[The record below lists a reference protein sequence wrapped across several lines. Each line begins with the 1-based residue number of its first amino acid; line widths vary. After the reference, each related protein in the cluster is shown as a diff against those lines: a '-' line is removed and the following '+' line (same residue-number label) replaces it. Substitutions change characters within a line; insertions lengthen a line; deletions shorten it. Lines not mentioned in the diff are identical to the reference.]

1 MDYIPN
7 TDREREEMLK
17 SIGVSSIE
25 DLFSDIPDNVKF
37 NSRLNLPEAM
47 SELEVKRQM
56 AALAESNAEAEHYT
70 YFIGGGIYDHY
81 IPSAVSHI
89 IGRSEFYTAYT
100 PYQPEISQGTLQS
113 IFEYQTMICELTGM
127 DVSNASIYDG
137 ASAMAEAG
145 IMAVKVKDKGRI
157 LVSKTVHPEYRRVLE
172 TYTAG
177 MDIDIIEVDYRDG
190 VTDIEDL
197 KTKLKDVDGLIVQ
210 NPNFFGCLEDMEAL
224 SSLIHDAGGLFITV
238 ADPISLGVL
247 KAPGEYGAD
256 IVCGD
261 GQALGNPM
269 NFGGPHL
276 GFLATKEQFVRYMP
290 GRIVG
295 QTVDNRGNTGYVLT
309 LQTREQHIRR
319 EKATSNIC
327 SNQALCALAATVYLS
342 LMGKKGLKEVGEQCV
357 SKSHYLA
364 GELKKA
370 GFGMAFDKP
379 FFKEFVIKLDKDATP
394 VIDSLLKKK
403 IIAGIDLSRF
413 YPELKGC
420 MMIAVTEKRTKQEM
434 DELVAGLEG
443 LR

>member
-7 TDREREEMLK
+7 TDVEREEMLRA
-17 SIGVSSIE
+17 IGASSIE
-25 DLFSDIPDNVKF
+25 DLFSDIPEDVKF
-37 NSRLNLPEAM
+37 NGRLNLPEAM
-47 SELEVKRQM
+47 SELEVKRHM
-56 AALAESNAEAEHYT
+56 TALAESNAEAEHYT

-89 IGRSEFYTAYT
+89 TGRSEFYTAYT
-100 PYQPEISQGTLQS
+100 PYQPEVSQGTLQS
-113 IFEYQTMICELTGM
+113 IFEYQSMICELTGM
-127 DVSNASIYDG
+127 DVSNASMYDG

-145 IMAVKVKDKGRI
+145 LMAVKIRGKGRI

-172 TYTAG
+172 TYAAG
-177 MDIDIIEVDYRDG
+177 MDIDIVEVDYKDG
-190 VTDIEDL
+190 ATDVEDL
-197 KTKLKDVDGLIVQ
+197 KAKLSEVDCLIVQ
-210 NPNFFGCLEDMEAL
+210 NPNFFGCIEDVRML
-224 SSLIHDAGGLFITV
+224 SGLIHEAGGLFIAV
-238 ADPISLGVL
+238 VDPLSLGIL
-247 KAPGEYGAD
+247 KAPGDYGAD

-276 GFLATKEQFVRYMP
+276 GFLATREQFVRSMP

-295 QTVDNRGNTGYVLT
+295 QTIDNRGNTGYVLT
-309 LQTREQHIRR
+309 MQTREQHIRR

-342 LMGKKGLKEVGEQCV
+342 LMGKKGLKEVGEQCLA
-357 SKSHYLA
+357 KSHYLA
-364 GELKKA
+364 GKLREA
-370 GFGMAFDKP
+370 GFSLAFDKH
-379 FFKEFVIKLDKDATP
+379 FFKEFVIKLDGDVSS
-394 VIDSLLKKK
+394 VIDRLLEKK

>member
-7 TDREREEMLK
+7 TDREREEMLS
-17 SIGVSSIE
+17 SIGVSSID

-37 NSRLNLPEAM
+37 NGRLNLPEAM
-47 SELEVKRQM
+47 SELEVKRHM
-56 AALAESNAEAEHYT
+56 TALAESNADAGHYT

-89 IGRSEFYTAYT
+89 TGRSEFYTAYT
-100 PYQPEISQGTLQS
+100 PYQPEISQGTLQA
-113 IFEYQTMICELTGM
+113 IFEYQTMICNLTGM
-127 DVSNASIYDG
+127 YVSNASMYDG
-137 ASAMAEAG
+137 ASALAEAG
-145 IMAVKVKDKGRI
+145 LMAVKIKDKGKI
-157 LVSKTVHPEYRRVLE
+157 LVSRSVHPEYRRVLR

-177 MDIDIIEVDYRDG
+177 MDIEIAEVDFKDG
-190 VTDIEDL
+190 TTDMEDL
-197 KTKLKDVDGLIVQ
+197 KAKIEGCDGLIVQ
-210 NPNFFGCLEDMEAL
+210 NPNFFGCLEDMETL
-224 SSLIHDAGGLFITV
+224 SSVAHDAGALFISV
-238 ADPISLGVL
+238 VDPISLGVL
-247 KAPGEYGAD
+247 RAPGEYGAD

-276 GFLATKEQFVRYMP
+276 GFLATKEEFVRYMP

-295 QTVDNRGNTGYVLT
+295 QTVDNTGNTGYVLT

-342 LMGKKGLKEVGEQCV
+342 LMGKKGIKEVGEQCLA
-357 SKSHYLA
+357 KSHYLA
-364 GELKKA
+364 GELNKA
-370 GFGMAFDKP
+370 GFGLAFDKP
-379 FFKEFVIKLDKDATP
+379 FFKELVIRLDKDVSA
-394 VIDSLLKKK
+394 VIEDLLKKK

-413 YPELKGC
+413 YPELKGY

-443 LR
+443 LK